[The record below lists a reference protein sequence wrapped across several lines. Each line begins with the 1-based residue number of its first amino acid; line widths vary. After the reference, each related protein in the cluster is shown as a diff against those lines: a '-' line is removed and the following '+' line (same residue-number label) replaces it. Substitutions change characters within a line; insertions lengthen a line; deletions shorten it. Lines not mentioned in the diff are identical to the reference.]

1 MIRPINLCAL
11 SKDDDIEILVRLE
24 IAFFLLFRS
33 FAMMCLSGYDF
44 VKFSVVGSAH
54 LKSTPDHHGNNRI
67 HAGLGTLRE
76 RLLDFLRP

>member
-1 MIRPINLCAL
+1 MICPINLCAL

-24 IAFFLLFRS
+24 IAFFPS
-33 FAMMCLSGYDF
+33 FAKMCLSGYDF